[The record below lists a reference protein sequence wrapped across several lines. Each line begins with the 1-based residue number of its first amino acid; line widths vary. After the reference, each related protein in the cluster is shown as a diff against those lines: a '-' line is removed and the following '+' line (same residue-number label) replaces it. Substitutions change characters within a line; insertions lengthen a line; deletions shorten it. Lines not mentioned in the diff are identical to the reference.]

1 MKKSTTLLFSLLLVC
16 TSLASANRPGLEDRT
31 MEDQSAMTAEPT
43 ASVQQPVTQ
52 HTSGDV
58 LEITQ
63 GETIDI
69 KPLNFPS
76 RGMSMKKVLNELGKP
91 KQTPPAVGNPPIRLW
106 VYDDRTVY
114 FEGMTVIHVVAKP

>member
-16 TSLASANRPGLEDRT
+16 TSQVSANRPGLEDRAI
-31 MEDQSAMTAEPT
+31 DDR
-43 ASVQQPVTQ
+43 ASTPVVPAQESVVQQST
-52 HTSGDV
+52 GDA
-58 LEITQ
+58 LEITE
-63 GETIDI
+63 GETIDV
-69 KPLNFPS
+69 KPLDFPR

-91 KQTPPAVGNPPIRLW
+91 KKTPPAVGNPPIRLW